1 MGSKRLSSFP
11 IEILTRQRLLRVGP
25 STFPTRSVASFRFL
39 ALLWLRARE
48 RGKDAWVSL
57 REVGLATGTATHAR
71 QMQRLVDYLEA
82 AQAGLLAWETRTR
95 GPWRLGLA
103 PERLRWDIEPESLLA
118 SQLAD
123 NPIQLSEENS
133 NKELGE
139 LGHRSLLDMLTHLL
153 RADSAVN
160 DGGLRHGRDAAT
172 RARAILSDS
181 LAGDTDWE
189 RLIALR
195 LAHLDMRQGLYGKMR
210 GHLPS
215 PGSADDPFE
224 ATLAL
229 RGRLIL
235 AKSHYDR
242 GHYAEAE
249 RVLAAEATPACNDLW
264 TLGRYYNLRG
274 LLAYR
279 QWRNRPRADAATA
292 LETITTLYRRA
303 LLFQCHVGDYP
314 GIQAVAFNLANA
326 YLHPVRHSRGM
337 PDSQRQ
343 YWAHLGLAWLGICRY
358 TCAHFFV
365 GQDSVW
371 AHVLALETALA
382 MEMPFPRLNAAT
394 GGMFGNLD
402 SLHAAAAH
410 ALEMAKSIGD
420 PAEIKAATAI
430 AQRMKRITQHQ
441 EE

>member
-1 MGSKRLSSFP
+1 MGRKPRFSLP
-11 IEILTRQRLLRVGP
+11 IEVLTRQRLLRVGAA
-25 STFPTRSVASFRFL
+25 TFPTRSVAAFRFL
-39 ALLWLRARE
+39 ALLWQRARE
-48 RGKDAWVSL
+48 RGKEAWVSL

-95 GPWRLGLA
+95 GPWRLGVA
-103 PERLRWDIEPESLLA
+103 PERLSWDVEPKSLLA
-118 SQLAD
+118 SHLSD
-123 NPIQLSEENS
+123 SPIQPSEES
-133 NKELGE
+133 PDK
-139 LGHRSLLDMLTHLL
+139 GHSKPGDRSLLDMLAHLL
-153 RADSAVN
+153 HADSAVN
-160 DGGLRHGRDAAT
+160 DGGLRYGRDAAI
-172 RARAILSDS
+172 RAQAILNDS
-181 LAGDTDWE
+181 VAVDTDWE

-195 LAHLDMRQGLYGKMR
+195 LAHLDMRQGRYSEMR
-210 GHLPS
+210 RHLP
-215 PGSADDPFE
+215 PLGSNDDPFE

-229 RGRLIL
+229 RRRLIL

-249 RVLAAEATPACNDLW
+249 RVLAAETTPACNDLW

-279 QWRNRPRADAATA
+279 QWRNRPRADTATA
-292 LETITTLYRRA
+292 LETIAALYRRA
-303 LLFQCHVGDYP
+303 LLYQCHVGDYP

-337 PDSQRQ
+337 PDSQHQ
-343 YWAHLGLAWLGICRY
+343 YWAHLGLSWLGICRY

-365 GQDSVW
+365 GLDSVW
-371 AHVLALETALA
+371 GHVLALETALA
-382 MEMPFPRLNAAT
+382 TEMSFPRLNAAT

-410 ALEMAKSIGD
+410 TLEMARRIGD

-430 AQRMKRITQHQ
+430 ARRIERIKQYQ